1 MCLKTGRPEAGV
13 EDAVAVPEAEGISV
27 GVEAGVAATGV
38 GVGAAVA
45 VAFPPAQ
52 APTTT
57 EIASATN
64 AIARLARKRILMARL
79 WPTDGRL
86 SSTCRM
92 SLETVTRHKKSGR
105 RVEAAATVLPVG
117 GYGSYSAAPAA
128 GPLGEACRP
137 ARAACS
143 AWKWARS
150 GFSLSARTATKE
162 STAAPTPI
170 QTELAMAIEK
180 A

>member
-1 MCLKTGRPEAGV
+1 MCLKTGRPEPGV
-13 EDAVAVPEAEGISV
+13 KDAVAVPEAEGISV
-27 GVEAGVAATGV
+27 GVEAGVAALGADV
-38 GVGAAVA
+38 AEGDMVSAAVA

-64 AIARLARKRILMARL
+64 AIDRLARKRILMARL

-92 SLETVTRHKKSGR
+92 SLETVTRHKRSGR
-105 RVEAAATVLPVG
+105 RVEPADTVLPG
-117 GYGSYSAAPAA
+117 GGSGSYSATPAA

-137 ARAACS
+137 ARAA
-143 AWKWARS
+143 
-150 GFSLSARTATKE
+150 
-162 STAAPTPI
+162 P
-170 QTELAMAIEK
+170 QLA
-180 A
+180 

>member
-27 GVEAGVAATGV
+27 GVEAEVAATGV
-38 GVGAAVA
+38 GVSAAVA

-52 APTTT
+52 APATI

-64 AIARLARKRILMARL
+64 VIDRLARKRILMARL

-105 RVEAAATVLPVG
+105 RVEAAATVLP
-117 GYGSYSAAPAA
+117 
-128 GPLGEACRP
+128 L
-137 ARAACS
+137 
-143 AWKWARS
+143 
-150 GFSLSARTATKE
+150 SLIHISE
-162 STAAPTPI
+162 PTR
-170 QTELAMAIEK
+170 
-180 A
+180 